1 MDKEYHLHY
10 YNLLR
15 LLYFYSWYWYIYCLA
30 TRCVS
35 NNWKQ
40 PTSPFTPFSP
50 SRCSSSIFSAVS
62 MHPSTKNTP
71 LAFPPCSGISVW
83 LYSAERK
90 PIPSFIPLPHR
101 VCWWPSPSPNPTHK
115 PNPANSTPFS
125 TDFSPF
131 PLPPTP
137 KILPFSPWPASSN
150 SFIPR
155 FHTWSH
161 PPTPLG
167 SFVSSSIGRCWN
179 RRFPRGNRKSTK
191 SRAVLTNKFVKR
203 SAQHAAQFGSLS
215 AESHRVH
222 EGNRGSHGRFQL
234 VETRDS
240 TNGTQSRQFEANS
253 PENRGNRGIDRSFP
267 GFHGI
272 FGVVALFEFLHQ
284 KRLDFWNSWN
294 LVVLGHQTARFPPTT
309 TNSRSSSTK
318 SSTSSS
324 TTNNNTND
332 NSVNNSVNNITNNN
346 TNNSVNNNTINSL
359 LGGRGGFVLTLGFVL
374 LFEMLRSEP
383 PKKQRISEPS
393 KSNSMPLPAPL
404 RRLRAALRRDPRG
417 THPLHDET
425 PRMGLEFDGTPG
437 GFFFR
442 GTSQWIDETPQ

>member
-1 MDKEYHLHY
+1 M
-10 YNLLR
+10 
-15 LLYFYSWYWYIYCLA
+15 
-30 TRCVS
+30 
-35 NNWKQ
+35 
-40 PTSPFTPFSP
+40 
-50 SRCSSSIFSAVS
+50 
-62 MHPSTKNTP
+62 
-71 LAFPPCSGISVW
+71 
-83 LYSAERK
+83 
-90 PIPSFIPLPHR
+90 
-101 VCWWPSPSPNPTHK
+101 
-115 PNPANSTPFS
+115 
-125 TDFSPF
+125 
-131 PLPPTP
+131 
-137 KILPFSPWPASSN
+137 
-150 SFIPR
+150 
-155 FHTWSH
+155 
-161 PPTPLG
+161 
-167 SFVSSSIGRCWN
+167 
-179 RRFPRGNRKSTK
+179 
-191 SRAVLTNKFVKR
+191 
-203 SAQHAAQFGSLS
+203 
-215 AESHRVH
+215 
-222 EGNRGSHGRFQL
+222 
-234 VETRDS
+234 ETRDS

-253 PENRGNRGIDRSFP
+253 PENRGNRGNPDRFH

-309 TNSRSSSTK
+309 TTTNSRSSSTK
-318 SSTSSS
+318 SSTKSS
-324 TTNNNTND
+324 TTNHNTNGNSANSNSAN

-346 TNNSVNNNTINSL
+346 TNNNTINSL
-359 LGGRGGFVLTLGFVL
+359 LGGRGRFVLTLGFVL